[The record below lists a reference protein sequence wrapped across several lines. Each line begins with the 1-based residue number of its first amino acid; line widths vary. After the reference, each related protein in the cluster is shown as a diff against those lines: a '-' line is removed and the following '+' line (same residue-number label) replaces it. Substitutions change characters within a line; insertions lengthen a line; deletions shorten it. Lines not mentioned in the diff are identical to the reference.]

1 MTRTG
6 VLLRIDC
13 KKGQVVVTEDRVYCR
28 GRAPSSDEVWSVPR
42 ARVAGVRTHS
52 GLLLAE
58 LDVRTRDGEAYTVPG
73 VGAFDA
79 LRAIDLLGYSPDH
92 VAEPSAPP
100 SDRRPLELICG
111 EARLAVTETE
121 VEWTGE
127 RPWRLLR
134 KEIAGVAAQ
143 PTPPVAKLTFHT
155 FGGRIC
161 RAHDVPLY
169 GAVRVIELLG
179 YAPDDRAHGAHG
191 GSGPVDGGATR
202 TKRAVDPASDRARS
216 VHATRRTVRGA
227 PRGAGRRKNAPTS
240 ARGLQ
245 AKGGPEPARAARRR
259 ATTARGRFPPVNW
272 LVAIVAAF
280 SHLIVRHSQ

>member
-6 VLLRIDC
+6 VLLRIEC
-13 KKGQVVVTEDRVYCR
+13 KKCQVVVTEDRVYCQ
-28 GRAPSSDEVWSVPR
+28 GRTPSSDEVWSVPR

-58 LDVRTRDGEAYTVPG
+58 LDVRTRDGEAFTAPG

-92 VAEPSAPP
+92 MAEPPAPP
-100 SDRRPLELICG
+100 SDRRPLELVCG
-111 EARLAVTETE
+111 EARLVVTETE

-127 RPWRLLR
+127 RPWRLLC

-143 PTPPVAKLTFHT
+143 PAPPVAKLAFHT

-161 RAHDVPLY
+161 RAQNVPLY
-169 GAVRVIELLG
+169 GAVRIIERLG
-179 YAPDDRAHGAHG
+179 YAPDDDRAHYSQGGA
-191 GSGPVDGGATR
+191 GGATR
-202 TKRAVDPASDRARS
+202 APRAANPTNDRARS

-227 PRGAGRRKNAPTS
+227 PRGAGRRKAAPTS
-240 ARGLQ
+240 ARGPHT
-245 AKGGPEPARAARRR
+245 KGGPEPATATRQRAAS
-259 ATTARGRFPPVNW
+259 TRGRFPPVNW
-272 LVAIVAAF
+272 LVAIAAGF
-280 SHLIVRHSQ
+280 SHLIVRHTQ